1 MAAARDRRKV
11 SSNRGLTVPSEDR
24 KKQSKKVGSYLRHL
38 HLGTQFFVSVGLFT
52 FLGYWLDTEIDTVPL
67 FTLLGLAIGFT
78 AGFYALYTELFPSGG
93 RRKSESGTSSSDSRS
108 NRAENDGGNG
118 NSGKSRSSDGN
129 GGD

>member
-1 MAAARDRRKV
+1 M
-11 SSNRGLTVPSEDR
+11 PSEDR
-24 KKQSKKVGSYLRHL
+24 KKQSKKVGNYLRYV
-38 HLGTQFFVSVGLFT
+38 HLGTQFFVSVGLCT
-52 FLGYWLDTEIDTVPL
+52 FLGIWLDTTVGTLPL

-93 RRKSESGTSSSDSRS
+93 GRQSRSGTSSSDSES

-118 NSGKSRSSDGN
+118 NSGKRRSSDGN